1 VEERERVVA
10 LSLAIYQNG
19 DQMLQV
25 ISAWPYVRDAE
36 LLNVIDGD
44 TLRLRIDLGWRV
56 YIDGEIRLLRIN
68 APEMSTAAGR
78 DARLFVINLF
88 NEVGTNML
96 VSSRRRDPDRSFTRY
111 LADVMLADGR
121 DLSDTI
127 IQAGHGVPY
136 P

>member
-1 VEERERVVA
+1 
-10 LSLAIYQNG
+10 
-19 DQMLQV
+19 MLQV
-25 ISAWPYVRDAE
+25 VSAWPYVRDAE
-36 LLNVIDGD
+36 LLTVIDGD

-68 APEMSTAAGR
+68 APEMNTAAGK

-96 VSSRRRDPDRSFTRY
+96 VSSKRRDPDRSFTRY

-121 DLSDTI
+121 DLADTI